1 MPLKREMRTTT
12 VRLPVRLYDEVR
24 SLVERENQHGSRRSV
39 SVNDVIVTAMAAY
52 VKMRKRRQI
61 DAAFAGMADDPAY
74 RKEALR
80 LAEDFEATD
89 WEALR
94 VNETHLRGREQG

>member
-1 MPLKREMRTTT
+1 VALKRETRTTT
-12 VRLPVRLYDEVR
+12 VRLPVRLYEEVR
-24 SLVERENQHGSRRSV
+24 DLAERENERGSRRWV

-61 DAAFAGMADDPAY
+61 DAAFEGMADDPAY
-74 RKEALR
+74 QQGALR
-80 LAEDFEATD
+80 LAEDFEASD

-94 VNETHLRGREQG
+94 LNETHLLGRKE